1 MTALHVLVM
10 AKSPQPGRVKTR
22 LCPPCTPEEA
32 AAVAT
37 AALADTL
44 DAVAASGA
52 ARKVVAL
59 DGAPG
64 PWLPPGF
71 TVVPQRGNDFN
82 ERLTNA
88 WADTAGP
95 GIQIGTDTPQ
105 VTAAELDDLLAR
117 IDHGSP
123 RRAVLGHAL
132 DGGWWAIGW
141 RQADARAVFSG
152 IPMSTAGT
160 GRAQEARLLAL
171 GFDVVRAEPK
181 RDIDTI
187 DDLAAV
193 AADFPLLRTAA
204 AVDRCSSR
212 DAGQRQSPR
221 RRRIASA
228 WASAGQFQ

>member
-1 MTALHVLVM
+1 MSGLHILVM

-44 DAVAASGA
+44 DAVAACGA

-59 DGAPG
+59 DGTPG

-71 TVVPQRGNDFN
+71 SVVPQRGHDFN
-82 ERLTNA
+82 ERLINA
-88 WADTAGP
+88 WADTGGP
-95 GIQIGTDTPQ
+95 GIQIGMDTPQ
-105 VTAAELDDLLAR
+105 VTAGELNGVLAE
-117 IDHGSP
+117 IDHGSR

-141 RQADARAVFSG
+141 RHADPRAVFSG

-160 GRAQEARLLAL
+160 GRAQEDRLLAL
-171 GFDVVRAEPK
+171 GFDVARAEPK

-193 AADFPLLRTAA
+193 AADFPLLRTTAA
-204 AVDRCSSR
+204 ASGLADRPVTGER
-212 DAGQRQSPR
+212 HVAV
-221 RRRIASA
+221 A
-228 WASAGQFQ
+228 